1 MLKSVASAIIRTSAL
16 SMKVSLFCTI
26 DEFRRFL
33 IESTCASFIP
43 QEYLRRRDIF
53 PERRQAPGRI
63 YVEAEFKE
71 ELEMINDIVFVA
83 AKNPMGII
91 YESKSGRS
99 RLKWRQISESIGKLE
114 GEITVNTLVNLI
126 TARINVRPE
135 NIQVETP

>member
-1 MLKSVASAIIRTSAL
+1 MRI
-16 SMKVSLFCTI
+16 SLFCTL

-43 QEYLRRRDIF
+43 KEYLKRRDIF
-53 PERRQAPGRI
+53 PERRNPPGRI
-63 YVEAEFKE
+63 HVEAEDKKD
-71 ELEMINDIVFVA
+71 LRVINDVVFVS

-99 RLKWRQISESIGKLE
+99 KLKWRQISESIGKLE

-135 NIQVETP
+135 NIQVEKLEQIGE